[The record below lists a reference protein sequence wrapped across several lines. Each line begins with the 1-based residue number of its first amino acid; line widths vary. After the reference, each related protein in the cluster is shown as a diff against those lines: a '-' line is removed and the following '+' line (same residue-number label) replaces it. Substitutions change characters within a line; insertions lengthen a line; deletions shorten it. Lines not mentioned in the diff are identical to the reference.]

1 MSVFQG
7 QLGVLGPEGEGG
19 MQGAMGQPGQ
29 KVIQSPSIQTYTTT
43 LTTWSP
49 GGKQG
54 KTCSDQ
60 IKTEI
65 TI

>member
-1 MSVFQG
+1 MSIFQG

-43 LTTWSP
+43 LTAWSLH
-49 GGKQG
+49 GQG